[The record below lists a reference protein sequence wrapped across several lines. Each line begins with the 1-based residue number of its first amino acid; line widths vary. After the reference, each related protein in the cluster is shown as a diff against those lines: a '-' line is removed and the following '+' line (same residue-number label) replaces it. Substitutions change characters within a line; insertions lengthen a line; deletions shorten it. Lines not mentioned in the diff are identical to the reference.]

1 MQRIAAGLLALTLG
15 AGLAACSA
23 SGTGTSSSATSSA
36 TSSGTSSPAGGSG
49 SAARPALCDSVDAL
63 RASVQRLGDV
73 NLAASGLGGFEDA
86 WQAVQANLKQV
97 ADDAHARYAPQ
108 VDKVKADVAAVG
120 SAADAA
126 GATPSAA
133 TLSAVRDSVHTL
145 ADDVGH
151 LVDEVSPEC

>member
-23 SGTGTSSSATSSA
+23 SGTGTSSSGSSSVTSSTKA
-36 TSSGTSSPAGGSG
+36 GSG

-145 ADDVGH
+145 ADDVGQ